1 MMPPN
6 PTALPADPGQG
17 SHYWSRRQRKGSMG
31 RTAVPSAPPVRDLG
45 QAAEDR
51 ITVEAPARPSSG
63 WVALNYILGAYGILG
78 AMEIAGRLFSE
89 RAGCAVPIHAFRSAR
104 CAAAGCNSRRSAWSR
119 RGIGLA

>member
-63 WVALNYILGAYGILG
+63 WVALNDILGAHGILG
-78 AMEIAGRLFSE
+78 PYADCAKALLCASRLR
-89 RAGCAVPIHAFRSAR
+89 RANPRS
-104 CAAAGCNSRRSAWSR
+104 S
-119 RGIGLA
+119 